1 MTNEHLRPLLENPRD
16 THLFFRAC
24 EILARGEVPDTV
36 ATVLRRGRMT
46 ALQKPG
52 GGCQGDGRR

>member
-1 MTNEHLRPLLENPRD
+1 MTNEHLRPHLENARD
-16 THLFFRAC
+16 IHLFFRAC
-24 EILARGEVPDTV
+24 EILARSEVQDNV

-52 GGCQGDGRR
+52 VGSGV